1 MRSLT
6 ELGSCADILAFG
18 FFVNEN
24 LVVKDVRLEVRSD
37 LGVAT
42 PIALVYAGVKTG
54 GDVRS
59 WYVINGDA
67 KDRL

>member
-1 MRSLT
+1 SGYAYPRYGMIVW
-6 ELGSCADILAFG
+6 EGG
-18 FFVNEN
+18 
-24 LVVKDVRLEVRSD
+24 VRSD

-42 PIALVYAGVKTG
+42 PIALVYAGVKTS